1 MVRPAVLLAL
11 AVFLPLTL
19 VYALVFR
26 RRMNENGRTENRLF
40 VAQNKTLYET
50 LRGYSDIEINNAER
64 YVSDRFRDGLR
75 NLTDCRRRAM
85 LVRTAAGR
93 MAEFSL
99 ILGVV
104 VMIIIGLA
112 SGTEMSALTVSLGVF
127 AVAAYKI
134 VPSVNRI
141 VNSWVEYKRNA
152 FAAEKIAET
161 FADAPQ
167 IRFDAVPAGRLP
179 FEREI
184 KVDDV
189 TFRYEPEGKAVLD
202 RFSLTIRKGEKIGI
216 RGYSGAGKTT
226 LFNILCGFF
235 RPESGE
241 VRIDGTPLSPAN
253 TRQWQDNLA
262 YVSQDVF
269 IPDMTLAENIAFGK
283 RSDEIDAE
291 RLQRA
296 IRAASLTELVAS
308 LPQGTDTVTGEAG
321 CRLSGGQRQR
331 VGIAQALLGDPE
343 ILVLDEPTAG
353 LDPEERIRFRGIIS
367 DLSQQKLVLLSTHI
381 VSDLEAVA
389 NEIIL
394 LRKGVVLEM
403 QKPASLLDRL
413 NGQVWLV
420 TVPAA
425 DEAALTK
432 QYTCSN
438 VMHTDGK
445 SVIRLLSESAP
456 RPDAVPTAPNMEDL
470 YLYYFGR

>member
-1 MVRPAVLLAL
+1 MAIEVQGLEIQIGARTLLHPTN
-11 AVFLPLTL
+11 FH
-19 VYALVFR
+19 
-26 RRMNENGRTENRLF
+26 
-40 VAQNKTLYET
+40 VAK
-50 LRGYSDIEINNAER
+50 GDK
-64 YVSDRFRDGLR
+64 
-75 NLTDCRRRAM
+75 
-85 LVRTAAGR
+85 
-93 MAEFSL
+93 
-99 ILGVV
+99 
-104 VMIIIGLA
+104 IGLV
-112 SGTEMSALTVSLGVF
+112 G
-127 AVAAYKI
+127 
-134 VPSVNRI
+134 
-141 VNSWVEYKRNA
+141 RN
-152 FAAEKIAET
+152 
-161 FADAPQ
+161 
-167 IRFDAVPAGRLP
+167 
-179 FEREI
+179 
-184 KVDDV
+184 
-189 TFRYEPEGKAVLD
+189 
-202 RFSLTIRKGEKIGI
+202 
-216 RGYSGAGKTT
+216 GAGKTT
-226 LFNILCGFF
+226 LTRVITGDMLPTAGKV
-235 RPESGE
+235 RVSGKL
-241 VRIDGTPLSPAN
+241 G
-253 TRQWQDNLA
+253 
-262 YVSQDVF
+262 Y
-269 IPDMTLAENIAFGK
+269 
-283 RSDEIDAE
+283 
-291 RLQRA
+291 
-296 IRAASLTELVAS
+296 
-308 LPQGTDTVTGEAG
+308 LPQDFGVYPNFTAEQFLLYIARLKGLSKFEAKRQTDGLLHMVGLEDKKQKKLKG
-321 CRLSGGQRQR
+321 FSGGQRQR